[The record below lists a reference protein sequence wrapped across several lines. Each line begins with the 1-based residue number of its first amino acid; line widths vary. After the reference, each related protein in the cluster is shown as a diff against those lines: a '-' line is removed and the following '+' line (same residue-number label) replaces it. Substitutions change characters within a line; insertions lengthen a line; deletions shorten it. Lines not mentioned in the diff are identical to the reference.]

1 MSGLFEHISAFDDQ
15 AQTATRQAVAVAHK
29 RFNDRFSPFLKNAST
44 DFEFNSRLA
53 LVDADVKAMIADV
66 AAEYDADAIKVEA
79 ALKSAIAATR
89 ISGCGCGDK
98 CDDNCSCDADSCSC
112 SKKRSKKD
120 PDKGAKRPEHLKA
133 QDEIQEADEHSQ
145 VPPWLK
151 KQEADEDQ
159 EDGGNLRNKEA
170 GNEDSARCKKC
181 DRELH
186 SQEEQEDETC
196 SGCHVGESDAWKS
209 VMGSAAHKVE
219 QKDGEYFVIEDGDEK
234 AAGPFDSKEE
244 AEARAEKLNGLENLE
259 KEAAGPMG
267 PGNVDPFPTNLD
279 PSKNGVWN
287 ENGEQM
293 QGGNPLT
300 RIPSEGISNLIPN
313 SFLEAHPGQIPNQQ
327 TDTSVNPNQ
336 MGQQLGETLVNPAGQ
351 LPFGIGDSVKDV
363 QHGVLDAAKGV
374 GQGIGNEISGI
385 FSSVTPAMAKALEL
399 KEAAKPETGDSTEER
414 EELPTGDE
422 SALDGPSPKMD
433 KKKWKPNATNPEG
446 NLKPIESE
454 GDHSPH
460 PTHKQDIKQ
469 KPDYEN
475 EDIAEHDNKVWKRE
489 QLKSDTE
496 DNAGFNKDKNVKD
509 QPTKAAETW
518 HGMDGLT
525 DPVTKVSLP
534 EALSENT
541 KK

>member
-1 MSGLFEHISAFDDQ
+1 MSGLFEHISAFDNQ

-98 CDDNCSCDADSCSC
+98 CDDDCSCDADSCSC

-120 PDKGAKRPEHLKA
+120 PDKGSKRPEHLKA

-151 KQEADEDQ
+151 KQDDDEDQ
-159 EDGGNLRNKEA
+159 EDGGNRKSKVATEENEKSNIKTKSCQECGKEFEPIHNDEEDVYCPGCSL
-170 GNEDSARCKKC
+170 GNSP
-181 DRELH
+181 
-186 SQEEQEDETC
+186 
-196 SGCHVGESDAWKS
+196 AWKS
-209 VMGSAAHKVE
+209 VFGSAAHKVE
-219 QKDGEYFVIEDGDEK
+219 QKDGKYFVIEDGDEK

-267 PGNVDPFPTNLD
+267 PGGFTPAPGLETLPGFTPGLGLGGTMNSGGLGELPKVDTNIPQPWNGQPLFNPNGTDNPKALPDYWND
-279 PSKNGVWN
+279 PAN
-287 ENGEQM
+287 ERELIDRNNQILGEQ
-293 QGGNPLT
+293 N
-300 RIPSEGISNLIPN
+300 
-313 SFLEAHPGQIPNQQ
+313 A
-327 TDTSVNPNQ
+327 
-336 MGQQLGETLVNPAGQ
+336 
-351 LPFGIGDSVKDV
+351 
-363 QHGVLDAAKGV
+363 LDAITIKPSNPSQALV
-374 GQGIGNEISGI
+374 A
-385 FSSVTPAMAKALEL
+385 SVTPAMAKALEL

>member
-44 DFEFNSRLA
+44 ESEFNSRLA

-79 ALKSAIAATR
+79 ALKSAISATR
-89 ISGCGCGDK
+89 TSGCGCDDK
-98 CDDNCSCDADSCSC
+98 CDDDCSCNADSCSC

-120 PDKGAKRPEHLKA
+120 SDKGAKRPEHLKA
-133 QDEIQEADEHSQ
+133 QDEEQEAAEHSQ
-145 VPPWLK
+145 VVPWLK

-170 GNEDSARCKKC
+170 G
-181 DRELH
+181 
-186 SQEEQEDETC
+186 
-196 SGCHVGESDAWKS
+196 
-209 VMGSAAHKVE
+209 AHKVE

-267 PGNVDPFPTNLD
+267 PGGFTPAPGLETLPGFTPAPGLGGTMNSGGLGELPKVDTNIPQPWNGQPLFNPD
-279 PSKNGVWN
+279 GTDNPKALPDYWNNPANERELIDKNN
-287 ENGEQM
+287 QILGEQ
-293 QGGNPLT
+293 GALDAIT
-300 RIPSEGISNLIPN
+300 VKPSN
-313 SFLEAHPGQIPNQQ
+313 PGQA
-327 TDTSVNPNQ
+327 
-336 MGQQLGETLVNPAGQ
+336 LVA
-351 LPFGIGDSVKDV
+351 
-363 QHGVLDAAKGV
+363 
-374 GQGIGNEISGI
+374 
-385 FSSVTPAMAKALEL
+385 SVTPAMAKALEL

-414 EELPTGDE
+414 EELPTGNED
-422 SALDGPSPKMD
+422 AHDGPSPKID
-433 KKKWKPNATNPEG
+433 KTKWKPNATNPEG

-475 EDIAEHDNKVWKRE
+475 GDIAEHDNKVWKRE